1 MIMQYG
7 LIGEKLGHSFS
18 KIIHE
23 KLADYTYDLYPL
35 PKQELASFLEK
46 KEFRAINVTIPYKID
61 VMPYLY
67 EIDQRAQAVGS
78 VNTIVNRN
86 GNLYGYNTDF
96 GGFLYLLKHNNIDV
110 KNKKV
115 LVLGKG
121 GASKAIIAVLHYLQA
136 KQIITVYYKQSNDA
150 ITYEQCQ
157 KLHNDADVI
166 INTTPVGMYPNLDGC
181 PIDLEHYTNCN
192 AVVDIIYNPIKTKL
206 LLEAQKHNMIAVGGL
221 EMLIAQAKYAV
232 EIFLNTSIPEYKID
246 DIYKEML
253 FEKKNVVL
261 IGMPSSGKTT
271 IGAELAKLL
280 HKDFVDIDAQIVSK
294 IGMPISNYFEQYGEN
309 AFREIETEVTK
320 EFAGKNNIVISTG
333 GGCIKKPENMLYLS
347 MNGVILLV
355 ERDLSKLIVG
365 EGRPLSSSINAI
377 EKMYQERFPL
387 YMRYSQKSIQ
397 NNTTTEYAVKQ
408 AQIAYMELLQ

>member
-23 KLADYTYDLYPL
+23 KLADYTYDLHPL

-408 AQIAYMELLQ
+408 AQIAYIELLQ

>member
-23 KLADYTYDLYPL
+23 KLADYTYDLHPL

-46 KEFRAINVTIPYKID
+46 KEFRAINVTIPYKIA

>member
-23 KLADYTYDLYPL
+23 KLADYTYDLHPL

-136 KQIITVYYKQSNDA
+136 KQIITVYYKQSN
-150 ITYEQCQ
+150 
-157 KLHNDADVI
+157 
-166 INTTPVGMYPNLDGC
+166 
-181 PIDLEHYTNCN
+181 
-192 AVVDIIYNPIKTKL
+192 
-206 LLEAQKHNMIAVGGL
+206 
-221 EMLIAQAKYAV
+221 
-232 EIFLNTSIPEYKID
+232 EIGRASC
-246 DIYKEML
+246 
-253 FEKKNVVL
+253 
-261 IGMPSSGKTT
+261 
-271 IGAELAKLL
+271 
-280 HKDFVDIDAQIVSK
+280 
-294 IGMPISNYFEQYGEN
+294 
-309 AFREIETEVTK
+309 RERV
-320 EFAGKNNIVISTG
+320 
-333 GGCIKKPENMLYLS
+333 
-347 MNGVILLV
+347 
-355 ERDLSKLIVG
+355 
-365 EGRPLSSSINAI
+365 
-377 EKMYQERFPL
+377 
-387 YMRYSQKSIQ
+387 
-397 NNTTTEYAVKQ
+397 
-408 AQIAYMELLQ
+408 

>member
-1 MIMQYG
+1 MQYG

-18 KIIHE
+18 KVIHE
-23 KLADYTYDLYPL
+23 KLADYTYDLHPL

-67 EIDQRAQAVGS
+67 EIDPRAKAVGS
-78 VNTIVNRN
+78 VNTIVNRE

-96 GGFLYLLKHNNIDV
+96 GGFLYLLQHNNIDV

-115 LVLGKG
+115 IVLGKG
-121 GASKAIIAVLHYLQA
+121 GASKAIIAVLNYLQA

-157 KLHNDADVI
+157 KLHSDADVI
-166 INTTPVGMYPNLDGC
+166 INTTPVGMYPHLEGC
-181 PIDLEHYTNCN
+181 PIDLEHYTNCH

-206 LLEAQKHNMIAVGGL
+206 VLEAQKRNIIAVGGL

-280 HKDFVDIDAQIVSK
+280 HKDFVDIDAEIISK
-294 IGMPISNYFEQYGEN
+294 IGMPISDYFEKYGEN

-333 GGCIKKPENMLYLS
+333 GGCIKKSENMLYLS
-347 MNGVILLV
+347 MNGVILLIQ
-355 ERDLSKLIVG
+355 RDLQKLVVG
-365 EGRPLSSSINAI
+365 EGRPLSSSVHAI

-387 YMRYSQKSIQ
+387 YIRYSQKSIE

-408 AQIAYMELLQ
+408 AYHAYMELI

>member
-1 MIMQYG
+1 MQYG

-23 KLADYTYDLYPL
+23 KLADYTYDLHPL

-46 KEFRAINVTIPYKID
+46 KEFRAINVTIPYKIA

-246 DIYKEML
+246 DIYKEIL

-320 EFAGKNNIVISTG
+320 EFAG
-333 GGCIKKPENMLYLS
+333 KKPENMLYLS